1 MFILEKSKTEV
12 EAFFSISVNKLHQI
26 LQKIEL
32 ARISHQQS
40 FSQVET
46 PGMKL

>member
-1 MFILEKSKTEV
+1 MQNGENGQSFTLY
-12 EAFFSISVNKLHQI
+12 ISRVWLVYPEGK
-26 LQKIEL
+26 KMVKDST
-32 ARISHQQS
+32 RISHQQS